1 MDTLAHGV
9 GRLTRKD
16 VSLGV
21 ARLMPHILRGIQLEF
36 FVRRGVTQT
45 QFLVLGAIRACTRC
59 PMGTLARNLHVT
71 MPTVSGIVD
80 RLVRAGYVRRVPQ
93 SDDRRQVLVELT
105 LKGRRFFQDF
115 EQVVRRR
122 WEEALVSLEP
132 HELEAFHD
140 VITKLR
146 DRLQTAGQ

>member
-1 MDTLAHGV
+1 M
-9 GRLTRKD
+9 RLTRKD

-45 QFLVLGAIRACTRC
+45 QFLVMGAIRAYTRC

-71 MPTVSGIVD
+71 MPTASGIVE
-80 RLVRAGYVRRVPQ
+80 RLVRSGFVRRVPQ
-93 SDDRRQVLVELT
+93 ADDRRQVLVELT
-105 LKGRRFFQDF
+105 PKGRAFFQDF

-132 HELEAFHD
+132 HELAAFHE
-140 VITKLR
+140 VVTKLR
-146 DRLQTAGQ
+146 GQLQAAGR